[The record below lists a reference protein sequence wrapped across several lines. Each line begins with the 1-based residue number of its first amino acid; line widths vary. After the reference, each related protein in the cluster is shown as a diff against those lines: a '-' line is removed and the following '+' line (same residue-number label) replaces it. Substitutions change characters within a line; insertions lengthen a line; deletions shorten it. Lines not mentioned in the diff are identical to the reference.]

1 MRRGS
6 PGSRLFSSPK
16 IHLRGVSMAYS
27 MTGFGRSEKI
37 SDTRRYSV
45 ELKSVN
51 SRYCDINLR
60 LPRILNFKDADI
72 RKEVTSRLVR
82 GKIDIFINYEDLSG
96 GDCEVAVNETLAVAY
111 SEAIRKVSEITGRED
126 DTGSGRIAVMQDVMV
141 VGQKTVD
148 EEVIGQEIM
157 ECLSDAI
164 DSMAAMRKTEGDR
177 LKDDIL
183 AKTDALRT
191 IRDEI
196 EQYAP
201 TVIETY
207 RKKLSDRIDELL
219 KDDNRQF
226 YDESRL
232 AAEVAVFAD
241 KCAVDEEL
249 TRLSSHFAQVP
260 QILASDGAVGKQMD
274 FLIQEINREINTT
287 GSKANDIEITNRVLR
302 MKNIVEEM
310 REQVQNLV

>member
-1 MRRGS
+1 
-6 PGSRLFSSPK
+6 
-16 IHLRGVSMAYS
+16 
-27 MTGFGRSEKI
+27 
-37 SDTRRYSV
+37 
-45 ELKSVN
+45 
-51 SRYCDINLR
+51 
-60 LPRILNFKDADI
+60 
-72 RKEVTSRLVR
+72 
-82 GKIDIFINYEDLSG
+82 
-96 GDCEVAVNETLAVAY
+96 
-111 SEAIRKVSEITGRED
+111 
-126 DTGSGRIAVMQDVMV
+126 MV
-141 VGQKTVD
+141 VGQQTAD
-148 EEVIGQEIM
+148 EEVISGELM
-157 ECLSDAI
+157 ECVNDAL
-164 DSMAAMRKTEGDR
+164 DAMAAMRKTEGDR

-183 AKTDALRT
+183 AKTDALKT

-207 RKKLSDRIDELL
+207 RKKLSDRIDDLL

-232 AAEVAVFAD
+232 AAEVALFAD

-260 QILASDGAVGKQMD
+260 QILANDGAVGKQMD

>member
-1 MRRGS
+1 
-6 PGSRLFSSPK
+6 
-16 IHLRGVSMAYS
+16 MAYS
-27 MTGFGRSEKI
+27 MTGFGRAEKI
-37 SDTRRYSV
+37 NDTRRYSV

-72 RKEVTSRLVR
+72 RKVVSSRLVR
-82 GKIDIFINYEDLSG
+82 GKIDIFVSYEDMSG
-96 GDCEVAVNETLAVAY
+96 AGCEVRVNETLASEY
-111 SEAIRKVSEITGRED
+111 SDAIRKIAGLTGRED
-126 DTGSGRIAVMQDVMV
+126 DTGAGRIAMMQDVMT
-141 VGQKTVD
+141 VGQVQAD
-148 EEVIGQEIM
+148 EEVIGEEIM
-157 ECLSDAI
+157 ECVEAAL
-164 DSMAAMRKTEGDR
+164 DSMVSMRKTEGTR
-177 LKDDIL
+177 LAQDIL
-183 AKTDALRT
+183 NKTETLKT

-201 TVIETY
+201 SVVEGY
-207 RKKLSDRIDELL
+207 RQKLSDRIDELL
-219 KDDNRQF
+219 NDDQRQF
-226 YDESRL
+226 YDDSRL

-260 QILASDGAVGKQMD
+260 QILAGDGAVGKQMD
-274 FLIQEINREINTT
+274 FLIQEINREVNTT
-287 GSKANDIEITNRVLR
+287 GSKANDIEITNRVLK